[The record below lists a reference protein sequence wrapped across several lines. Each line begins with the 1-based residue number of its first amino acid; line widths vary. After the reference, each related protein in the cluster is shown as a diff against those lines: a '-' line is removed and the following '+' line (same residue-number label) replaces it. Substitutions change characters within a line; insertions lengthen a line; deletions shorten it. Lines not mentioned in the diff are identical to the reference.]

1 MSSCLLK
8 ACPLLKFGKDYVDQV
23 QRHILAGTGL
33 QASDD
38 RNKLRAHGEKI
49 GRGVCQKSAAQLQ
62 HEGGLCGIFSET
74 SNESIVFF
82 MFHLVQWEW
91 GMSCGVRHL
100 LTCSVPAP
108 RHRSH
113 FLPPF
118 LLTLVIVLKSS
129 IRFWATCASSA
140 LTVTHRSHRSD
151 FEAAI
156 SN

>member
-1 MSSCLLK
+1 MLIKCSVT
-8 ACPLLKFGKDYVDQV
+8 FW
-23 QRHILAGTGL
+23 LAPGCRLRMT
-33 QASDD
+33 AI
-38 RNKLRAHGEKI
+38 NCEHTEKKLG
-49 GRGVCQKSAAQLQ
+49 GGVCQKSAAPLQ